1 MIIQRLFS
9 EKKRDEKKAKIAA
22 GVAIGSGLAG
32 AGLDEAAVKQLEK
45 ADDIRLKHNRNLD
58 ERAQRIAKKTGTK
71 SSLLG
76 NFIIGDP
83 EKVKKAEE
91 MGKRHSRVIQRAI
104 DKRVGAANKMG
115 KGSLGLAAVSL
126 GSGAYGLKKMR
137 DAKKKDE

>member
-22 GVAIGSGLAG
+22 GVAIGSSLAG

-76 NFIIGDP
+76 NF
-83 EKVKKAEE
+83 
-91 MGKRHSRVIQRAI
+91 
-104 DKRVGAANKMG
+104 
-115 KGSLGLAAVSL
+115 
-126 GSGAYGLKKMR
+126 
-137 DAKKKDE
+137 